1 MSMPPTLRWLCDDR
15 CLHADRRGLRFSF
28 DASAEVVTG
37 SAPAD
42 TLRARATELS
52 LRGCFLD
59 VAGRFAEREQLQV
72 RIFHGGDFFEASA
85 EVIYVRKGGVGV
97 IFGEMNPHFRQVLQ
111 KWVLAELD
119 KRMQP
124 GKSFRNEER
133 KEE

>member
-1 MSMPPTLRWLCDDR
+1 MPPTLRWLCDDR
-15 CLHADRRGLRFSF
+15 CLHQDRRGLRFPF
-28 DASAEVVTG
+28 DASAEVVME
-37 SAPAD
+37 SAPAE

-52 LRGCFLD
+52 LRGCFLE
-59 VAGRFAEREQLQV
+59 VAGRFEPEERLQV
-72 RIFHGGDFFEASA
+72 KLFHGSELFEASA

-97 IFGEMNPHFRQVLQ
+97 TFGEMNPHFRQVLQ

-133 KEE
+133 KKE